1 MRNIRRLEKRLDG
14 HREILH
20 GQFTICMVWTEEDTK
35 DVIKKILATVIA
47 AILVSVL
54 YALYSSLT
62 LEAVLVIL
70 VVAGAAILFVLL
82 RARSLMSRVS
92 EANEGEEASRQIG
105 QEDHEPRETV
115 PTVEIPASDARV
127 EVVMAPESRTLTE
140 DTRVVEDFEQHPKKV
155 QNESEIPGVKKK
167 ELTGGTEDK
176 GTKIDVLYE
185 GVVEVERQ
193 ESLHFD
199 LLEGDVVEGTLKE
212 RDGQSFDCYI
222 IDERNYPR
230 FSSTREGRIVKEFM
244 DDSSYFVKWQVRRA
258 GVWYIVFDL
267 YGKQNPRS
275 IEVSLRCTSL
285 AQ

>member
-1 MRNIRRLEKRLDG
+1 
-14 HREILH
+14 
-20 GQFTICMVWTEEDTK
+20 MVWTEEDTK